1 MVAHGWTAEC
11 ADSPG
16 PAPGGG
22 RRGPHSAYN
31 WPGPL
36 LPRAHAATISAVGTM
51 PSPLVVDA
59 LREQLVRVLEWY
71 RHERPVFG
79 WGVVLHRRNERG
91 KLRFG
96 AVTPGGESLL
106 LSQPLLSA
114 LAEGPCWLDGAV
126 RVRLACRQVTQC
138 HPWLDA
144 LNRPDRPPLV
154 EAMAVC
160 FDPDASAAECEAFQT
175 MAGTLTPATLPSE
188 LFLLLRKRCNGW
200 PL

>member
-1 MVAHGWTAEC
+1 MGGSGMCGWSWVDA
-11 ADSPG
+11 
-16 PAPGGG
+16 
-22 RRGPHSAYN
+22 RGARLARILHSYRAVRLHRLVRQ
-31 WPGPL
+31 PL
-36 LPRAHAATISAVGTM
+36 PSVGTM

-59 LREQLVRVLEWY
+59 LRDQLVRVLDWY
-71 RHERPVFG
+71 RLQRPAFG

-96 AVTPGGESLL
+96 AVTPAGESLIL
-106 LSQPLLSA
+106 TQPLLA
-114 LAEGPCWLDGAV
+114 ELAQGPCWLDGAV
-126 RVRLACRQVTQC
+126 RVRLTCRHVSQN

-154 EAMAVC
+154 EALAVC
-160 FDPDASAAECEAFQT
+160 FDPDASAAECEAFQA

-188 LFLLLRKRCNGW
+188 LFLLTKRRSVGW

>member
-1 MVAHGWTAEC
+1 MCRLPRTRARGR
-11 ADSPG
+11 
-16 PAPGGG
+16 PA
-22 RRGPHSAYN
+22 
-31 WPGPL
+31 WPTFCIQMARPTS
-36 LPRAHAATISAVGTM
+36 PRAHAATISAVGTM

-59 LREQLVRVLEWY
+59 LREQLVRVLDWY

>member
-1 MVAHGWTAEC
+1 MCSVRLGAARGEVPVQPWPTFC
-11 ADSPG
+11 IRMQRSP
-16 PAPGGG
+16 
-22 RRGPHSAYN
+22 R
-31 WPGPL
+31 
-36 LPRAHAATISAVGTM
+36 PRANAATISAGRNM

-59 LREQLVRVLEWY
+59 LREQLVRVLDWY
-71 RHERPVFG
+71 RHERPAFG

-106 LSQPLLSA
+106 LSQPLLTG
-114 LAEGPCWLDGAV
+114 LTDGPCWLDGAV

-144 LNRPDRPPLV
+144 LQRPDRPPLV

-160 FDPDASAAECEAFQT
+160 FDPDASAAECDAFQA

>member
-1 MVAHGWTAEC
+1 MCRLPRTSAR
-11 ADSPG
+11 
-16 PAPGGG
+16 GG
-22 RRGPHSAYN
+22 RRGPQSAYK
-31 WPGPL
+31 WAGPL

-59 LREQLVRVLEWY
+59 LREQLVRVLDWY